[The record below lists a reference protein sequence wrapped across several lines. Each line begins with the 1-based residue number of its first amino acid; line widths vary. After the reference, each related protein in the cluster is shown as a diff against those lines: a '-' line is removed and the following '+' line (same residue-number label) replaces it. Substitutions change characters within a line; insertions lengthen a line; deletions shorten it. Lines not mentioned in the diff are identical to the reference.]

1 MGKLCGVP
9 EQEAAWLGPDSAPDV
24 QCDHVTAS
32 LGAWFP
38 VQTKRS
44 FRQLRQW
51 GPVGSPPG
59 GSAGVQ
65 QEAGST
71 YTWMTGGVGGCGEL

>member
-38 VQTKRS
+38 VQTEKS
-44 FRQLRQW
+44 FVSCASGDRLVRRLVDQQ
-51 GPVGSPPG
+51 GSSRKQAALTHG
-59 GSAGVQ
+59 
-65 QEAGST
+65 
-71 YTWMTGGVGGCGEL
+71 